1 MREKDHETYY
11 KRERER
17 EGQKREGERT
27 PGRTR
32 AFTFFFFTFTLPLF
46 QECGNK
52 FLVQRAGNLGTSET
66 LERGMQAGKR
76 SEVNVRII

>member
-1 MREKDHETYY
+1 MKLTSRKRGG
-11 KRERER
+11 RERE
-17 EGQKREGERT
+17 KREGERT

-32 AFTFFFFTFTLPLF
+32 AFTFFFFTFALPLF

-66 LERGMQAGKR
+66 LERGMQVEKR
-76 SEVNVRII
+76 SKVNVRIV